1 MNDPDYR
8 KLLLSAA
15 FHAMTCDGEL
25 HQDELDSIRSL
36 SEKSKIFGDLDINSE
51 LETLSQELQKSTRN
65 SFRNFFSLIHSS
77 NLDLSAQLQVM
88 EVVIRVV
95 YADGKIDE
103 NEVMYLKKMI
113 STILGF
119 FELLEQRFGSIRKLL
134 GLSEQKTIPQIAR
147 NSNLKFLKLKILI
160 NSHSRISR
168 MTLMEINEDTK

>member
-1 MNDPDYR
+1 MTDPDYR

-51 LETLSQELQKSTRN
+51 LKILSQELQRSTRD
-65 SFRNFFSLIHSS
+65 SFKNFFSVIHSS

-103 NEVMYLKKMI
+103 NEIMYLKKMI
-113 STILGF
+113 STLGVVP
-119 FELLEQRFGSIRKLL
+119 ELLEQRFGSIRKLL
-134 GLSEQKTIPQIAR
+134 GLSEQKNYSLDTREIEFEVPKIED
-147 NSNLKFLKLKILI
+147 LEKFTFKDFK
-160 NSHSRISR
+160 N
-168 MTLMEINEDTK
+168 DTSDI

>member
-1 MNDPDYR
+1 MTDPDYR

-51 LETLSQELQKSTRN
+51 LETLSQELQRSTRD

-113 STILGF
+113 STLGILP
-119 FELLEQRFGSIRKLL
+119 ELLEQRFGSIRKLL
-134 GLSEQKTIPQIAR
+134 GLSEQKNYSSDSKELEFEIPEIED
-147 NSNLKFLKLKILI
+147 LDKFTFKDFK
-160 NSHSRISR
+160 N
-168 MTLMEINEDTK
+168 DTSGNQ